1 MTEDEIIKTIKEN
14 IDKVELKF
22 NSVIIIDFTHNNKEN
37 SLNFTMGTIAKY
49 YEPNYVNIQLRIN
62 NYYIHKG
69 DVFYVRNLY
78 IRVDKETIVND
89 IIKILLRIS
98 KIGNNPNIDIFNIK
112 IEEDL

>member
-1 MTEDEIIKTIKEN
+1 MTEEEIIKTIKEN
-14 IDKVELKF
+14 IDKEELKF

-37 SLNFTMGTIAKY
+37 SLNFTMDKLAKY

-62 NYYIHKG
+62 NYYLHKG

-78 IRVDKETIVND
+78 MKVDKETIVND
-89 IIKILLRIS
+89 IVKILLRIS
-98 KIGNNPNIDIFNIK
+98 KIGNNPDIDIFNIK